1 MLYQVVNLAVK
12 WGDAF
17 QGRKFE
23 LQPHKGR
30 SICSKAAGVEVKGSG
45 NKGGTDLGEMLN

>member
-1 MLYQVVNLAVK
+1 MLYQGVNLAVK
-12 WGDAF
+12 GGDTF
-17 QGRKFE
+17 QGRKVE

-45 NKGGTDLGEMLN
+45 NKGGTDLGEMLK